1 MKATD
6 TAVILVV
13 DNDPAVRKYLEHV
26 VTEAGHSCV
35 TASTGAQA
43 LAEWKER
50 SFDLVVTDLNM
61 PNGDGIALAKALERS
76 EAVPI
81 IFITGFA
88 GDHAK
93 GIAEVKGASV
103 LEKPFDADDL
113 LRLIDE
119 KLDGKPVGDDGRNS
133 HGDGRRQW
141 HGGITGAFR
150 GGAWR
155 EGLSEPLEDPLEE
168 IGGEPDEDSPGLK

>member
-13 DNDPAVRKYLEHV
+13 DNDPTVRGYLEHV
-26 VTEAGHSCV
+26 IKDAGHVCV
-35 TASTGAQA
+35 TAATGAQA
-43 LAEWKER
+43 LAEWQER

-61 PNGDGIALAKALERS
+61 PNGDGITLARSLVRS

-88 GDHAK
+88 DDHGK
-93 GIAEVKGASV
+93 EIAELKDASV
-103 LEKPFDADDL
+103 LEKPFDTDDL
-113 LRLIDE
+113 LKLIDA
-119 KLDGKPVGDDGRNS
+119 KLDGKQVGDDGRNS
-133 HGDGRRQW
+133 LDDGRRQW
-141 HGGITGAFR
+141 HGGIARAFR

-155 EGLSEPLEDPLEE
+155 EGYSDPLEE
-168 IGGEPDEDSPGLK
+168 DGGVADEDSPGPQ